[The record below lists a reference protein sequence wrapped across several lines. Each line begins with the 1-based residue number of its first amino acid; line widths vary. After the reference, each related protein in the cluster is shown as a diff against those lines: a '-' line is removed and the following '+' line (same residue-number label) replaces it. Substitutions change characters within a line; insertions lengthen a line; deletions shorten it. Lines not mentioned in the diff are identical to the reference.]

1 MSYFCS
7 NMMAVVVGQVP
18 QKVDSKREMCVQKV
32 KWGLLLELTS
42 LRSEGSRTG
51 LWRR

>member
-18 QKVDSKREMCVQKV
+18 QEVDSKREMCVQKV